1 MKSKMPQLC
10 LFGYC
15 TDHAAS
21 WFWNRSFI
29 IVTVIIEYCLIS
41 VGFYWLVKAS
51 EAVFAGLPTQVLFIH
66 RSQNSLRGE
75 IGNHTVFFK
84 VSYPCHKGENHMS

>member
-51 EAVFAGLPTQVLFIH
+51 EAVFAGLPTHCISFVSSWKKMKYL
-66 RSQNSLRGE
+66 LKY
-75 IGNHTVFFK
+75 FFGK
-84 VSYPCHKGENHMS
+84 SMQTYL